1 MQMQVMMVRA
11 LPVRVSETALRM
23 LQPGKIPREVL
34 LQQKRMDKLRL
45 ITKRR
50 YAHMHDELL

>member
-1 MQMQVMMVRA
+1 MQVMMVRA